1 MKVAYYP
8 GCSSHG
14 SAADYDRSAR
24 AVAGALA
31 MELVDVAD
39 WNCCGAS
46 SAHALNH
53 QLAMDLAGRNLALG
67 TQMDLGGVVTP
78 CAACYSRLNRVHH
91 WLGQDRR
98 RWLEFGDRVGLPYHD
113 VGKPQSLLEVVVKGI
128 GLETVTQRVRHPLQG
143 LKVAAYYGC
152 LMLRPPEVA
161 RFDDPE
167 NPRSMDDLLRA
178 LGAAPAKW
186 GYKTECCGASLSVSR
201 PELVGKLVDDILDN
215 AAAAGAE
222 CLATACPMCQ
232 ANLEQRRS
240 PRQTLPVFYFTD
252 LVGIAFGLSPGDLGI
267 PMHFGAPLELLRAKD
282 LLGGGGA
289 HL

>member
-24 AVAGALA
+24 VVAGALGLG
-31 MELVDVAD
+31 LVEVPD

-46 SAHALNH
+46 SAHALDH
-53 QLAMDLAGRNLALG
+53 QLALDLAGRNLALAA
-67 TQMDLGGVVTP
+67 QLDLGGVVTP
-78 CAACYSRLNRVHH
+78 CAACYSRLNRAHQ
-91 WLGQDRR
+91 WLGEDRR
-98 RWLEFGDRVGLPYHD
+98 RWLDLAARVERPYRD
-113 VGKPQSLLEVVVKGI
+113 VGKPRSLLELVVGAI
-128 GLETVTQRVRHPLQG
+128 GLPAVAERVRRPLQG

-167 NPRSMDDLLRA
+167 NPRSMDDLLRT
-178 LGAAPAKW
+178 LGANPVRW
-186 GYKTECCGASLSVSR
+186 GHKTECCGASLSVSR
-201 PELVGKLVDDILDN
+201 PELVRKLVDDILDN

-240 PRQTLPVFYFTD
+240 ADRTMPAYYFTD
-252 LVGIAFGLSPGDLGI
+252 LAGLAFGFSPVDLGI
-267 PMHFGAPLELLRAKD
+267 AMHLDSSLHPLLSQGQ
-282 LLGGGGA
+282 GGDRP
-289 HL
+289 